1 MQSFVVGHRRARARG
16 DAFQRSSGG
25 RETGPPKQQR
35 FSRQRV
41 GRSGLEDPNS
51 LMILPQVHL
60 RKPCYDFYFLYMTK
74 SDQVPGS
81 ECAWTTSMSQS
92 QGLTEQFNR

>member
-1 MQSFVVGHRRARARG
+1 MTWLFRVLGLAIDGRWPE

-35 FSRQRV
+35 FDKHRV

-60 RKPCYDFYFLYMTK
+60 RKPCYDFYFL
-74 SDQVPGS
+74 
-81 ECAWTTSMSQS
+81 
-92 QGLTEQFNR
+92 